1 MDKLA
6 KEYFKL
12 YVIPN
17 IRKQIEVLFT
27 EFNKFDL
34 DLQDP
39 AVLKKLKDDFERET
53 FKINDFSQNIMGD
66 IEEEDQQ
73 DEQIL
78 RQAESS
84 AQLQFFR
91 NL

>member
-1 MDKLA
+1 MEDYYGSSFPSNSCSFQSDPEMDKLA

-27 EFNKFDL
+27 ESNKFDL

-66 IEEEDQQ
+66 VEEE
-73 DEQIL
+73 EQ
-78 RQAESS
+78 
-84 AQLQFFR
+84 
-91 NL
+91 